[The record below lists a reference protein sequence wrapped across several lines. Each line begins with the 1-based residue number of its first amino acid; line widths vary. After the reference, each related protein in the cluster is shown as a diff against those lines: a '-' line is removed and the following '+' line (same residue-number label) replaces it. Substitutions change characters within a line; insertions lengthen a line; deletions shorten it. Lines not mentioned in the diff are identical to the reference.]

1 MTDLAARGLKPITEL
16 AAEKPHGT
24 RLRYIAGCKCFH
36 CRRANSDYERSRKA
50 ARLAGD
56 WNGIVPA
63 DKARAHLMSLS
74 RRGVG
79 KRAVQSASDVA
90 LSVLTEIRTGRKQ
103 RIRARTERK
112 ILAVTP
118 AQVSD
123 RALVKPGRTHQLIE
137 QLVDEGFT
145 KRELARRLGYASPA
159 LQFQPKRMT
168 ARNVARIERLH
179 RELTT

>member
-79 KRAVQSASDVA
+79 KRAVQAASDVCQT
-90 LSVLTEIRTGRKQ
+90 VLTDIRTGKKSQ
-103 RIRARTERK
+103 IRARTERK

-118 AQVSD
+118 AMVSD
-123 RALVKPGRTHQLIE
+123 RALVKPGRTFRLIAA
-137 QLVDEGFT
+137 LKDEGFS
-145 KRELARRLGYASPA
+145 KAELARRLGYRNEA
-159 LQFQPKRMT
+159 LQFKPNRMT
-168 ARNVARIERLH
+168 ARNVARVENLYRS
-179 RELTT
+179 LTE